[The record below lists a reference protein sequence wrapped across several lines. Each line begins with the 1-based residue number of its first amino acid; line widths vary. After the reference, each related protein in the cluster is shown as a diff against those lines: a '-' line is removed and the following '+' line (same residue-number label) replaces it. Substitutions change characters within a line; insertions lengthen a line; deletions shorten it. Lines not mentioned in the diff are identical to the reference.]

1 MITNIVKRDGRR
13 KKFSITKIQ
22 NAITAAFNSLPMR
35 IIQCDQAD
43 DNLTCDSQYGIIKPR
58 DANDIIVINAFLKLF
73 DSNECY
79 IETHRKRDWHTTD
92 NETAD
97 CNYNVLDNEITF
109 KYRVLG
115 ENYETDTCTI
125 AKNGL
130 ECEHLLYLYAYNKD
144 IWKKNS

>member
-1 MITNIVKRDGRR
+1 MKKKISLVLLCGVILLGVCGCGSKEESNGNKNDVIGTYNISFTN
-13 KKFSITKIQ
+13 
-22 NAITAAFNSLPMR
+22 
-35 IIQCDQAD
+35 D
-43 DNLTCDSQYGIIKPR
+43 DIEWKGT
-58 DANDIIVINAFLKLF
+58 LKLF

-97 CNYNVLDNEITF
+97 CSYNVLNNEITF

-144 IWKKNS
+144 IWKKE